1 MNKQTLGA
9 AIAAYRKKNNMTQLE
24 LATKLN
30 VSDKAVSKWERDLS
44 CPDINTISQIAK
56 IFDISVD
63 ELMQTNKKTVNK
75 ENIIALIC
83 KAVALAMSI
92 AVIVLAILKEIDL
105 YSGFTML
112 GISLGCI
119 SFLLLNN
126 KG

>member
-9 AIAAYRKKNNMTQLE
+9 AIATYRKKNNMTQLE
-24 LATKLN
+24 LATKLS
-30 VSDKAVSKWERDLS
+30 VSDKAVSKWERNLS